1 MITLDELLLAPLLPK
16 NLPTFEII
24 KECQL
29 AQNSVVDSDSD
40 ENSGEETEEEEEED
54 IEEVFPCECGYDENS
69 NNFEA
74 QACGPLANC
83 INRELFIECN
93 VEECPCRD
101 RCQNQNFQK
110 RKYAKVK
117 VIETEGKGFG
127 LFTCEDL
134 RP

>member
-1 MITLDELLLAPLLPK
+1 MASLDQLSNAQKLPD
-16 NLPTFEII
+16 NLPPFEII
-24 KECQL
+24 KECQI
-29 AQNSVVDSDSD
+29 AQDSDYSDNSD
-40 ENSGEETEEEEEED
+40 ENSGEEED

-69 NNFEA
+69 NFFES

-93 VEECPCRD
+93 AEECPCRD

>member
-1 MITLDELLLAPLLPK
+1 MISLDELLLAPILPK
-16 NLPTFEII
+16 NLPSFEII
-24 KECQL
+24 NECQL
-29 AQNSVVDSDSD
+29 ADSDSD
-40 ENSGEETEEEEEED
+40 ENSEEETEEEEEEED

-110 RKYAKVK
+110 RKYAQVK